1 MPLTDRTLIFDPSE
15 LTTHVEPVV
24 LFAII
29 DHYSR
34 RDEGQDFV
42 VGTLLGTE
50 EGNVVTI
57 SSSFPVPHTEVEK
70 DQIAL
75 NSDFHATMLGLQQK
89 VTPKQKVVGWYA
101 TGESINDTT
110 TLFHDFYGQDVERPV
125 HLLFDLGLGERRM
138 SCKAYVSNALT
149 LGDTRVATAFRDV
162 SLTVVSGESDRVG
175 TDTLLRMTGSASA
188 TGAGSG
194 GSAAGELD
202 SVEQTVKKLLRT
214 LEGAHDLSPAP
225 CNQPPHAP
233 RAVTHPTPSPLCCR
247 RHRLRGEGDRGQGGR
262 RPGGRALA
270 SAARR
275 VGPAAADRAIRQDV
289 QHAGAGHA
297 HDRLPGQPDAH
308 AARARGEA
316 AAGGHPR
323 KLSMERGAA
332 IDCGPGEALPQGG
345 ARACGRRRRGE

>member
-125 HLLFDLGLGERRM
+125 HLLL
-138 SCKAYVSNALT
+138 
-149 LGDTRVATAFRDV
+149 AFFWR
-162 SLTVVSGESDRVG
+162 
-175 TDTLLRMTGSASA
+175 
-188 TGAGSG
+188 
-194 GSAAGELD
+194 
-202 SVEQTVKKLLRT
+202 
-214 LEGAHDLSPAP
+214 
-225 CNQPPHAP
+225 PPW
-233 RAVTHPTPSPLCCR
+233 
-247 RHRLRGEGDRGQGGR
+247 G
-262 RPGGRALA
+262 
-270 SAARR
+270 
-275 VGPAAADRAIRQDV
+275 
-289 QHAGAGHA
+289 
-297 HDRLPGQPDAH
+297 
-308 AARARGEA
+308 
-316 AAGGHPR
+316 
-323 KLSMERGAA
+323 
-332 IDCGPGEALPQGG
+332 
-345 ARACGRRRRGE
+345 